1 MRARGGRRALPPELA
16 RLRRRMAFASSALM
30 ALVLAASLAGAWLWS
45 ARGYAADADAA
56 LQQAVGQS
64 PLTGDGSSAV
74 AVAGPYPVVRL
85 SLANGAAR
93 DTADLLSGVDAAAL
107 AAAIP
112 EGRASGS
119 VSALGREWRFERLDT
134 GSTGAGSGPESFSAG
149 EAAGGGT
156 VVLVDVTA
164 AASPL
169 RSLALALA
177 AAWLAGSALAALACR
192 VLASRA
198 LAPAADA
205 WERQER
211 FVADASHELKTPLA
225 SMSAT
230 LDALMAS
237 PERTVGEQA
246 RWTGYLRQDLDEMA
260 ALVRGLVEAA
270 RGPVASAD
278 AGACD
283 ASTVASA
290 LVGRLSARATARGI
304 SLSLSV
310 ATGTAVACGADD
322 LSAILGELLANAIKY
337 TDEGGSVRIAAER
350 RGRRVRISVSNTGPG
365 IAPAD
370 VSRVFDRLWRG
381 DAARTRGAG
390 TEGYGLGLAIAR
402 ARAEALGGS
411 ISCESDPDCL
421 TTFTLELPA
430 R

>member
-1 MRARGGRRALPPELA
+1 MRAREGRRALPPELA
-16 RLRRRMAFASSALM
+16 RLRRRVALASSALM

-45 ARGYAADADAA
+45 ARGYASEVDAA
-56 LQQAVGQS
+56 LQQAAGQS
-64 PLTGDGSSAV
+64 PAVGDGSSAV

-85 SLANGAAR
+85 SLAGGPATDETGA
-93 DTADLLSGVDAAAL
+93 LSASDAAAL
-107 AAAIP
+107 AAAVP
-112 EGRASGS
+112 EGAASGS
-119 VSALGREWRFERLDT
+119 VTALGREWRFERLDT
-134 GSTGAGSGPESFSAG
+134 GSVAGGSGAESFSAG
-149 EAAGGGT
+149 DGAGGS

-164 AASPL
+164 ASSAL
-169 RSLALALA
+169 RSLVLALA

-192 VLASRA
+192 ALAARA
-198 LAPAADA
+198 LVPAAEA

-230 LDALMAS
+230 LDALTAS
-237 PERTVGEQA
+237 PGRTVGEQA
-246 RWTGYLRQDLDEMA
+246 RWTGYLRQDLDEMDG
-260 ALVRGLVEAA
+260 LVRGLVEAA
-270 RGPVASAD
+270 RGPVVSAD

-304 SLSLSV
+304 TLSLSV

-322 LSAILGELLANAIKY
+322 LSAILGELLANAVKY
-337 TDEGGSVRIAAER
+337 ADEGGSVAVSAAR
-350 RGRRVRISVSNTGPG
+350 RGRRVAVSVSNTGPG

-370 VSRVFDRLWRG
+370 VPRVFDRLWRG
-381 DAARTRGAG
+381 DAARTRGPGA
-390 TEGYGLGLAIAR
+390 EGYGLGLAIAR
-402 ARAEALGGS
+402 RRAEALGGS
-411 ISCESDPDCL
+411 ISCESDPGRL

>member
-1 MRARGGRRALPPELA
+1 MRAREGRRALPPELA
-16 RLRRRMAFASSALM
+16 RLRRRVALASSALM

-45 ARGYAADADAA
+45 ARGYASEANAA
-56 LQQAVGQS
+56 LQQAAGES
-64 PLTGDGSSAV
+64 PLAGDGAAAV

-85 SLANGAAR
+85 SLTGGSAADATGA
-93 DTADLLSGVDAAAL
+93 LSGADAAAL
-107 AAAIP
+107 AAAVP
-112 EGRASGS
+112 EGAASGS
-119 VSALGREWRFERLDT
+119 VTALGREWRFERLDT
-134 GSTGAGSGPESFSAG
+134 GSVAGGSGAESFSAG
-149 EAAGGGT
+149 DGAGGS

-164 AASPL
+164 ASSAL
-169 RSLALALA
+169 RSLVLALA

-192 VLASRA
+192 ALAARA
-198 LAPAADA
+198 LVPAAEA

-230 LDALMAS
+230 LDALVAS
-237 PERTVGEQA
+237 PGRTVGEQA
-246 RWTGYLRQDLDEMA
+246 RWTGYLRQDLDEMDG
-260 ALVRGLVEAA
+260 LVRGLVEAA
-270 RGPVASAD
+270 RGPVVSAD

-304 SLSLSV
+304 TLSLSV

-337 TDEGGSVRIAAER
+337 TDEGGSVRIAAAR
-350 RGRRVRISVSNTGPG
+350 RGRRVAVSVSNTGPG

-370 VSRVFDRLWRG
+370 VPRVFDRLWRG
-381 DAARTRGAG
+381 DAARTRGPGA
-390 TEGYGLGLAIAR
+390 EGYGLGLAIAR
-402 ARAEALGGS
+402 RRAEALGGS
-411 ISCESDPDCL
+411 ISCESDPGRL
-421 TTFTLELPA
+421 TTFTFELPA